1 VGEDWHASINKQQIT
16 GRESVFLKIIL
27 NVFNSMLSKNRDFIK
42 IYDAILKLLN
52 GILIALIIILIYL
65 QVEGFSFT
73 PILYILEVVLTIN
86 QLK

>member
-1 VGEDWHASINKQQIT
+1 MYLNSI
-16 GRESVFLKIIL
+16 F
-27 NVFNSMLSKNRDFIK
+27 SKNRDFIK
-42 IYDAILKLLN
+42 INDAILKLLN

-65 QVEGFSFT
+65 QVESFSFT

>member
-52 GILIALIIILIYL
+52 GILINLR
-65 QVEGFSFT
+65 VEGFLLNQWIQSKSFL
-73 PILYILEVVLTIN
+73 IY
-86 QLK
+86 

>member
-1 VGEDWHASINKQQIT
+1 M
-16 GRESVFLKIIL
+16 F
-27 NVFNSMLSKNRDFIK
+27 SKNRDFIK

>member
-1 VGEDWHASINKQQIT
+1 MY
-16 GRESVFLKIIL
+16 L
-27 NVFNSMLSKNRDFIK
+27 NSMFSKNRDFIK
-42 IYDAILKLLN
+42 INDAILKLLN